1 MSQRR
6 SDEPKAETAGGL
18 NRPLTKKDQILA
30 LYAGGITEVDDLAL
44 ITRSRPS
51 YVAGVL
57 QDNQLLSGYFDL
69 YTTTK
74 NPMNLYSKFF
84 AGKLG
89 FKDVETAQES
99 VDLID
104 HLYRQFETGGDRAGQ
119 HHCLVMALTMFDR
132 ARWTNKTQEAD
143 VFRRWLEGQ
152 LREAETVAVAPPA
165 SRARAKS
172 KPGKSRAPA

>member
-1 MSQRR
+1 MSQRKNE
-6 SDEPKAETAGGL
+6 EPKTETDSGP

-44 ITRSRPS
+44 ITHSRPS

-57 QDNQLLSGYFDL
+57 QDNQLLSSYFDL

-84 AGKLG
+84 AGRLR

-104 HLYRQFETGGDRAGQ
+104 
-119 HHCLVMALTMFDR
+119 
-132 ARWTNKTQEAD
+132 
-143 VFRRWLEGQ
+143 
-152 LREAETVAVAPPA
+152 
-165 SRARAKS
+165 
-172 KPGKSRAPA
+172 